1 MSTKVK
7 IENVVKIFRDE
18 PDGEALTLLRAGY
31 SKDVIRESTGHVVGV
46 SNANID
52 IPEGEIF
59 AVTAPGWSSS
69 TSPCSRIRTSAPTS
83 PSGSR

>member
-7 IENVVKIFRDE
+7 IENVVKIFGDE
-18 PDGEALTLLRAGY
+18 PDGEALTVLLAGY
-31 SKDVIRESTGHVVGV
+31 SKDVVRESTGHVVGV

-52 IPEGEIF
+52 ISEGEIL

-69 TSPCSRIRTSAPTS
+69 TSPCSPTRTFAPTS